1 MYFNRGRSEV
11 KTVMYFTRMAIACLA
26 FTTAAQAAD
35 VKLALVP
42 GGPHP
47 FFAPWEQA
55 AADAKKDFGL
65 AESQYAV
72 PQEWKLD
79 LQNKLLESLAAQ
91 GYNAFG
97 IFPGD
102 AAGTNSTMSELDGF
116 GAPSVAIGGCTQSPS
131 PAKFCLATDVYRSA
145 YLGTK
150 ALIEAMG
157 GKGTIMHAG
166 SRLVD
171 PNTQLRIAA
180 IDKAI
185 KEAGG
190 GVTLYQH
197 VTDTDSQETGDTK
210 INGILA
216 ADAKSVDGIIA
227 TGYVS
232 SVIAARALENLGD
245 NRIKMI
251 GIDDDPIVLEAI
263 KKGVIQGT
271 MAQNP
276 YGQGYIAAYALKRLH
291 EGCAM
296 KSDAKFDEN
305 PQNSTFIDSG
315 TLLITKD
322 NIESYKSEL
331 KKVADGI
338 IKGFDAKYLTC
349 G

>member
-1 MYFNRGRSEV
+1 MF
-11 KTVMYFTRMAIACLA
+11 KTGKIVGLA
-26 FTTAAQAAD
+26 LVGLVYGAGMSFAAD

-55 AADAKKDFGL
+55 AADAKEAFGL
-65 AESQYAV
+65 AAAQYAV
-72 PQEWKLD
+72 PQEWQLD
-79 LQNKLLESLAAQ
+79 LQNKLIESLAAQ

-102 AAGTNSTMSELDGF
+102 ASGTNETMAELDAF

-157 GKGTIMHAG
+157 GKGAIMHAG

-185 KEAGG
+185 EEAGPD
-190 GVTLYQH
+190 VTLYQH
-197 VTDTDSQETGDTK
+197 VTDTDSQETGDAK
-210 INGILA
+210 INGVLA
-216 ADAKSVDGIIA
+216 ANAANIDGIIA

-245 NRIKMI
+245 GRIKMI

-263 KKGVIQGT
+263 EKGVIQGT

-276 YGQGYIAAYALKRLH
+276 YGQAYIAGYALKRTL
-291 EGCAM
+291 EGCTM
-296 KSDAKFDEN
+296 KADAQFDEN

-315 TLLITKD
+315 TLLISKD
-322 NIESYKSEL
+322 NIGSYRDEL
-331 KKVADGI
+331 KAIADDI
-338 IKGFDAKYLTC
+338 IESFDNKYLTC

>member
-1 MYFNRGRSEV
+1 MLKS
-11 KTVMYFTRMAIACLA
+11 L
-26 FTTAAQAAD
+26 TTAAFVAVALAGTVASASAAD

-55 AADAKKDFGL
+55 AADAKKAFGL

-72 PQEWKLD
+72 PQEWQLD

-102 AAGTNSTMSELDGF
+102 ATGTNETIAELEAF
-116 GAPSVAIGGCTQSPS
+116 GAPSVVIGGCTQSPS

-157 GKGTIMHAG
+157 GKGAIMHAG

-185 KEAGG
+185 EEAGP

-197 VTDTDSQETGDTK
+197 VTDTDSQETGDAK
-210 INGILA
+210 INGVLA
-216 ADAKSVDGIIA
+216 ADAANIQGIIA

-245 NRIKMI
+245 GRIKMI
-251 GIDDDPIVLEAI
+251 GIDDDQIVLDAI
-263 KKGVIQGT
+263 EKGVIQGT

-276 YGQGYIAAYALKRLH
+276 YGQGYIAAYALNRMH
-291 EGCAM
+291 NGCTM
-296 KSDAKFDEN
+296 KADAVFDEN
-305 PQNSTFIDSG
+305 PQNATFIDSG
-315 TLLITKD
+315 TLLISKD
-322 NIESYKSEL
+322 NLTTYRDEL
-331 KKVADGI
+331 KGIADEI
-338 IKGFDAKYLTC
+338 IAGFDEKFLTC
-349 G
+349 S

>member
-1 MYFNRGRSEV
+1 M
-11 KTVMYFTRMAIACLA
+11 KTFSNKLGLAVVCLVLGTA
-26 FTTAAQAAD
+26 TAAATE

-55 AADAKKDFGL
+55 AADAKTAFGL
-65 AESQYAV
+65 AASQYAV

-79 LQNKLLESLAAQ
+79 LQNKLLESFAAQ

-102 AAGTNSTMSELDGF
+102 ATGTNATMTELASF

-131 PAKFCLATDVYRSA
+131 PASFCLATDVYRSA

-157 GKGTIMHAG
+157 GKGSIVHFG

-180 IDKAI
+180 INKAI
-185 KEAGG
+185 QEAGPN
-190 GVTLYQH
+190 VKLFQH
-197 VTDTDSQETGDTK
+197 VTDTDSQETGDAK

-216 ADAKSVDGIIA
+216 ADGASIDGIVC

-232 SVIAARALENLGD
+232 SVIAARALENMG
-245 NRIKMI
+245 NHRIKMI
-251 GIDDDPIVLEAI
+251 GIDDDPIVRGAI
-263 KKGVIQGT
+263 EKGVIQGT

-276 YGQGYIAAYALKRLH
+276 YGQGYIAAYALKRLLN
-291 EGCAM
+291 GCAM
-296 KSDAKFDEN
+296 KTDAKFDDN
-305 PQNSTFIDSG
+305 PQNKTFIDSG

-322 NIESYKSEL
+322 NLSTYRDQL
-331 KKVADGI
+331 KTIANGI
-338 IKGFDAKYLTC
+338 ISSFDSKYLTC
-349 G
+349 K

>member
-1 MYFNRGRSEV
+1 MLRN
-11 KTVMYFTRMAIACLA
+11 KMTMALA
-26 FTTAAQAAD
+26 AAMLIGGLGAATAAD

-55 AADAKKDFGL
+55 AADAKTAFGL

-72 PQEWKLD
+72 PQEWQLD
-79 LQNKLLESLAAQ
+79 QQNKLLETLAAQ

-102 AAGTNSTMSELDGF
+102 ATGTNETIAELDGF
-116 GAPSVAIGGCTQSPS
+116 GALSVAIGGCTQSPS

-157 GKGTIMHAG
+157 GKGAIMHAG

-180 IDKAI
+180 IDQAI

-190 GVTLYQH
+190 SVTLYQH
-197 VTDTDSQETGDTK
+197 VTDTDSQETGDAK
-210 INGILA
+210 INGVLA
-216 ADAKSVDGIIA
+216 ADAANIDGIIA

-245 NRIKMI
+245 GRIKMI
-251 GIDDDPIVLEAI
+251 GIDDDKIVLEAI
-263 KKGVIQGT
+263 DKGVIQGT

-291 EGCAM
+291 EGCTM
-296 KSDAKFDEN
+296 NPDAVFDKN
-305 PQNSTFIDSG
+305 PQNATFIDSG
-315 TLLITKD
+315 TLLISKD
-322 NIESYKSEL
+322 NLKSYRDEL
-331 KKVADGI
+331 KGIADGI
-338 IKGFDAKYLTC
+338 ISGFDAKYLVC
-349 G
+349 K

>member
-1 MYFNRGRSEV
+1 MLRN
-11 KTVMYFTRMAIACLA
+11 KTTMALA
-26 FTTAAQAAD
+26 AAMLIGGFGAATAAD

-55 AADAKKDFGL
+55 AADAKTAFGL
-65 AESQYAV
+65 TASQYAV
-72 PQEWKLD
+72 PQEWQLD
-79 LQNKLLESLAAQ
+79 QQNKLLESLAAQ

-102 AAGTNSTMSELDGF
+102 ATGTNETIAELEGF
-116 GAPSVAIGGCTQSPS
+116 GALSVAIGGCTQSPS

-157 GKGTIMHAG
+157 GKGAIMHAG

-180 IDKAI
+180 IDQAI

-190 GVTLYQH
+190 AVTLYQH
-197 VTDTDSQETGDTK
+197 VTDTDSQETGDAK
-210 INGILA
+210 INGVLA
-216 ADAKSVDGIIA
+216 ADAANIGGIIA

-245 NRIKMI
+245 GRIKMI

-263 KKGVIQGT
+263 NKGVIQGT

-291 EGCAM
+291 EGCSMNPNAV
-296 KSDAKFDEN
+296 FDEN
-305 PQNSTFIDSG
+305 PQNATFIDSG
-315 TLLITKD
+315 TLLISKD
-322 NIESYKSEL
+322 NLKSYRDEL
-331 KKVADGI
+331 KGIADGI
-338 IKGFDAKYLTC
+338 ISGFDAKYLVC
-349 G
+349 S

>member
-1 MYFNRGRSEV
+1 
-11 KTVMYFTRMAIACLA
+11 MAAGM
-26 FTTAAQAAD
+26 TAAAAAD

-55 AADAKKDFGL
+55 AADAKAAFGL
-65 AESQYAV
+65 AEAQYAV

-91 GYNAFG
+91 GYNSFG

-102 AAGTNSTMSELDGF
+102 ATGTNSTMGELEAF
-116 GAPSVAIGGCTQSPS
+116 GAPSVSIGGCTQSPS

-157 GKGTIMHAG
+157 GKGAIMHAG

-185 KEAGG
+185 EEAGPD
-190 GVTLYQH
+190 VTLYQH

-210 INGILA
+210 INGVLA
-216 ADAKSVDGIIA
+216 ADARSIDGIIS

-251 GIDDDPIVLEAI
+251 GIDDDPIVLDAI
-263 KKGVIQGT
+263 KSGVIQGT

-276 YGQGYIAAYALKRLH
+276 YGQGYIAAYALKRMH

-296 KSDAKFDEN
+296 KTDAVFDEN
-305 PQNSTFIDSG
+305 PQNATFIDSG
-315 TLLITKD
+315 TLLIEAS
-322 NIESYKSEL
+322 NIDTYRDEL
-331 KKVADGI
+331 KTIAEDI
-338 IKGFDAKYLTC
+338 ISSFDEKFLTC

>member
-1 MYFNRGRSEV
+1 ML
-11 KTVMYFTRMAIACLA
+11 KCL
-26 FTTAAQAAD
+26 TTAALAMATLAGGVAVAAAAD

-55 AADAKKDFGL
+55 AADAKTAFGL

-72 PQEWKLD
+72 PQEWQLD

-102 AAGTNSTMSELDGF
+102 AAGTNETIAELEAF
-116 GAPSVAIGGCTQSPS
+116 GAPSVVIGGCTQSPS

-157 GKGTIMHAG
+157 GKGSIMHAG

-180 IDKAI
+180 IDQAI
-185 KEAGG
+185 KEAGPD
-190 GVTLYQH
+190 VELYQH
-197 VTDTDSQETGDTK
+197 VTDTDSQETGDAK
-210 INGILA
+210 INGVLA
-216 ADAKSVDGIIA
+216 ADAANIHGIIA

-245 NRIKMI
+245 GRIKMI
-251 GIDDDPIVLEAI
+251 GIDDDPIVLDAI

-276 YGQGYIAAYALKRLH
+276 YGQGYIAAYALKRMH
-291 EGCAM
+291 EGCSIKA
-296 KSDAKFDEN
+296 DAVFDEN
-305 PQNSTFIDSG
+305 PQNATFIDSG
-315 TLLITKD
+315 TLLISTENLTTYRD
-322 NIESYKSEL
+322 EL
-331 KKVADGI
+331 KAIAADI
-338 IKGFDAKYLTC
+338 IAGFDEKFLTC
-349 G
+349 S

>member
-1 MYFNRGRSEV
+1 MLIR
-11 KTVMYFTRMAIACLA
+11 K
-26 FTTAAQAAD
+26 TTAALAAVVLAGSVSVAAAAE

-55 AADAKKDFGL
+55 AADAKTAFGL

-72 PQEWKLD
+72 PQEWQLD
-79 LQNKLLESLAAQ
+79 LQNKLIESLAAQ

-102 AAGTNSTMSELDGF
+102 ATGTNETMAELDSF

-157 GKGTIMHAG
+157 GKGAIMHAG

-185 KEAGG
+185 EEAGPD
-190 GVTLYQH
+190 VTLYQH
-197 VTDTDSQETGDTK
+197 VTDTDSQETGDAK
-210 INGILA
+210 INGVLA
-216 ADAKSVDGIIA
+216 ADAANIDGIIA

-245 NRIKMI
+245 GRIKMI

-263 KKGVIQGT
+263 NKGVIQGT

-291 EGCAM
+291 EGCSMNA
-296 KSDAKFDEN
+296 DATFDEN
-305 PQNSTFIDSG
+305 PQNATFIDSG
-315 TLLITKD
+315 TLVISKD
-322 NIESYKSEL
+322 NLTTYRDEL
-331 KKVADGI
+331 KGIADGI
-338 IKGFDAKYLTC
+338 IESFDEKYLVC
-349 G
+349 S

>member
-1 MYFNRGRSEV
+1 MF
-11 KTVMYFTRMAIACLA
+11 KTGKIVGLA
-26 FTTAAQAAD
+26 LVGLVYGAGMSFAAD

-42 GGPHP
+42 RGPHP

-55 AADAKKDFGL
+55 AADAKEAFGL
-65 AESQYAV
+65 AAAQYAV
-72 PQEWKLD
+72 PQEWQLD
-79 LQNKLLESLAAQ
+79 LQNKLIESLAAQ

-102 AAGTNSTMSELDGF
+102 ASGTNETMAELDAF

-157 GKGTIMHAG
+157 GKGAIMHAG

-185 KEAGG
+185 EEAGPD
-190 GVTLYQH
+190 VTLYQH
-197 VTDTDSQETGDTK
+197 VTDTDSQETGDAK
-210 INGILA
+210 INGVLA
-216 ADAKSVDGIIA
+216 ANAANIDGIIA

-245 NRIKMI
+245 GRIKMI

-263 KKGVIQGT
+263 EKGVIQGT

-276 YGQGYIAAYALKRLH
+276 YGQAYIAGYALKRML
-291 EGCAM
+291 EGCTM
-296 KSDAKFDEN
+296 KADAQFDEN

-315 TLLITKD
+315 TLLISKD
-322 NIESYKSEL
+322 NIGSYRDEL
-331 KKVADGI
+331 KAIADDI
-338 IKGFDAKYLTC
+338 IESFDNKYLTC